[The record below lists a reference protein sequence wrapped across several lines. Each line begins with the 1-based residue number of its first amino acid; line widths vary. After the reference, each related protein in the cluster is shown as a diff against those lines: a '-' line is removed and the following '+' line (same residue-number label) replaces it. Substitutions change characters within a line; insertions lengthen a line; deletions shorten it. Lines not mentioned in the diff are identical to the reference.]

1 MFLQDDLPKRVTL
14 LALEFAGYL
23 LLIKRL
29 KSQDENINMGEG
41 IIMLLQCCNHISL
54 NLESSIFLSKPGSCE
69 VASDTGRFSCET
81 GRTSLSVCC
90 YGLIPLCLSPV
101 AKD

>member
-1 MFLQDDLPKRVTL
+1 MFLQDDLPKCVTL

-29 KSQDENINMGEG
+29 KSQDENINIGEG

-54 NLESSIFLSKPGSCE
+54 NLESSIVLSKPGSCE
-69 VASDTGRFSCET
+69 VASDTGRFCCET

-90 YGLIPLCLSPV
+90 HGPIPLCLSPV